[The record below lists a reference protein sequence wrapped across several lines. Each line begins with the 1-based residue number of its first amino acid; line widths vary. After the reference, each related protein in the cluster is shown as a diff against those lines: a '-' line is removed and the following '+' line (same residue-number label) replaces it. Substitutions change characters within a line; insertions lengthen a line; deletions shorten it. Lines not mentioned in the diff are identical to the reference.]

1 MKKKY
6 LLFIFIL
13 MLGIVSL
20 TGCGTSDD
28 KPEKETDNKAE
39 EKVSAKDY
47 SSYKG
52 VWKTSDEATPS
63 EELIINSIDDKKINF
78 NLFIYKLTNFEN
90 VSAEIKDGVAT
101 FDTKNSD
108 DWNIKGKIEFKDA
121 KIVFVIDE
129 SSSKLLEP
137 QTLEFTIKGTKSVL
151 NSSEGTTTT
160 SKSTSSKTSNSTSNK
175 TSNKTTSKS
184 DDISYYKGVWRNSD
198 DSAPDEELIIKSIDG
213 DKVTFDYLFYK
224 LTTFEN
230 VKGTLKGDIVTFDI
244 KNDIEWNIK
253 GTIKLANKKVEV
265 KITDSSTDLI
275 EKGTTTYTLKRDKS
289 KLK

>member
-6 LLFIFIL
+6 LLFILIL
-13 MLGIVSL
+13 ILGVTSL

-28 KPEKETDNKAE
+28 KPEKETDNKTE
-39 EKVSAKDY
+39 EKVSTKDY

-52 VWKTSDEATPS
+52 VWKTSDDATPS

-78 NLFIYKLTNFEN
+78 NLYIYKLTNFEN

-101 FDTKNSD
+101 FDTKNSN

-121 KIVFVIDE
+121 KIVFVIEE

-151 NSSEGTTTT
+151 NSLENEKSNTTTT
-160 SKSTSSKTSNSTSNK
+160 NKTTSNKTSNSTSNK
-175 TSNKTTSKS
+175 TTSS

-198 DSAPDEELIIKSIDG
+198 DSAPSEELIIKSIDG

-224 LTTFEN
+224 LTTFED
-230 VKGTLKGDIVTFDI
+230 VKGTLKGDTITFDI
-244 KNDIEWNIK
+244 KNNIEWNIK

-265 KITDSSTDLI
+265 KITDSSSALI

>member
-121 KIVFVIDE
+121 KIVFVIEE

-151 NSSEGTTTT
+151 NSLENEKSNTTTT
-160 SKSTSSKTSNSTSNK
+160 NKTTSNKTSNSTSNK
-175 TSNKTTSKS
+175 TTSS

-198 DSAPDEELIIKSIDG
+198 DSAPSEELIIKSIDG
-213 DKVTFDYLFYK
+213 DKITFDYLFYK

-230 VKGTLKGDIVTFDI
+230 VKGTLKGNTVTFDI

-265 KITDSSTDLI
+265 KITDSSSALI

>member
-28 KPEKETDNKAE
+28 KPEKEDKKVE
-39 EKVSAKDY
+39 EKSTKDL

-52 VWKTSDEATPS
+52 VWKTSDDEVPS
-63 EELIINSIDDKKINF
+63 EELIINSIDNNKINF
-78 NLFIYKLTNFEN
+78 DLVIYKLTSFDN
-90 VSAEIKDGVAT
+90 VSADISDGVAK
-101 FDTKNSD
+101 FDIKNSN

-121 KIVFVIDE
+121 KVVFIIEE

-151 NSSEGTTTT
+151 NSSTNEKSNTTT
-160 SKSTSSKTSNSTSNK
+160 SSKSTSNK
-175 TSNKTTSKS
+175 TSNSSSNKTTSKS

-198 DSAPDEELIIKSIDG
+198 DSAPDEELIINSIYG

-230 VKGTLKGDIVTFDI
+230 VKGTLKGDTITFDI
-244 KNDIEWNIK
+244 KNDIDWNIK

-265 KITDSSTDLI
+265 KITDSSSNLI